1 MKRIGFSQLATLTLF
16 LSLLVLPVANAQTVE
31 SYLPEATRYNP
42 NIPKPEQVIGHFVG
56 EWHVTHDKLVAY
68 MKAVDEASDRV
79 TLQEIGKTHEAR
91 PILRLTITSPQNH
104 RNLERIKER
113 HQQLLDPAV
122 SGRLSLEEMP
132 VVISMNYSIHGNE
145 PSGSNASMAV
155 LYYLASAQG
164 EEIEKMLSESVILF
178 DPSLNPDGL
187 NRFATWVNMHKGATP
202 NGDPAHREFS
212 EVWPGGRTNHYWFDM
227 NRDWLPV
234 QQPESRA
241 RIRAY
246 QEFRPNVLTD
256 HHEMGTNSTFFF
268 QPGIPSR
275 TNPLTLQRNQQLTAA
290 IAEYHAQYLDA
301 IGSLY
306 YSEESFDDFY
316 YGKGST
322 YPDVQ
327 GTIGIL
333 FEQGSSRGHL
343 QESVNGPVS
352 FPFTIRNQVETSL
365 STWKASTE
373 LRLDLLDH
381 MRTSISEQRELAL
394 ESGVSGYIVGSSQ
407 DKSTTWHFADILDH
421 HNIEFAPLA
430 SSITRDGLTFEQGE
444 AWVIPLDQPQARLI
458 QGMFDRSTTFTDSL
472 FYDVSAWTLPY
483 AMNLPFVEIGSRE
496 SARSLMSSSRTLPA
510 KPTGEV
516 VGTQDSNYW
525 VFEWDDYYA
534 PKLLYQLQE
543 AGIVARVATRP
554 FSSLTSQGLKEF
566 DFGTIVISSKNQ
578 SMGLAALYR
587 SLRTA
592 TASAAVT
599 IYGLETGLTPSGID
613 LGSPNV
619 FVLQKP
625 AVAVLVGPGASSSE
639 AGEAWHLLDN
649 RFGIPVTLIE
659 SDDVPRRDLSRYTTI
674 VLPSGGYGG
683 ADGAIAQ
690 NLKEW
695 VRAGGTLITLRG
707 ATQWAQQA
715 GLLSTKTL
723 RRNRDTAGEE
733 SGQQVQKSY
742 IQASEESGSRAMGG
756 SIFFGNVDLTHPIAY
771 GLNRSVMPL
780 FKNSTQLI
788 EPTQNPFAAPIVYTN
803 EPLAAGYVH
812 PEFLE
817 QIPGKPAIV
826 VGGEGAGT
834 VIGFVDNPNFR
845 AFWYGT
851 NKLFLNAIYFG
862 DTISRATKE

>member
-1 MKRIGFSQLATLTLF
+1 MKRIGRSTFSATLLILLF
-16 LSLLVLPVANAQTVE
+16 CVPLLSTAQTVE
-31 SYLPEATRYNP
+31 SYLPEATQYNP
-42 NIPKPEQVIGHFVG
+42 DIPKPEEVIGHYVG
-56 EWHVTHDKLVAY
+56 EWHITHDKLVAY
-68 MKAVDEASDRV
+68 MKAVAGASDRV
-79 TLQEIGKTHEAR
+79 TLREIGKTHEAR
-91 PILRLTITSPQNH
+91 PILRLTITSPQNQ
-104 RNLERIKER
+104 RNLERIKET
-113 HQQLLDPAV
+113 HQQLLDPTV

-155 LYYLASAQG
+155 LYYLAAAQT
-164 EEIEKMLSESVILF
+164 EEVESMLQESVILF

-187 NRFATWVNMHKGATP
+187 NRFATWVNMHKGASP

-212 EVWPGGRTNHYWFDM
+212 EAWPGGRTNHYWFDM

-322 YPDVQ
+322 YPDIQ

-333 FEQGSSRGHL
+333 FEQASSRGHL

-373 LRLDLLDH
+373 LRLDLLEH
-381 MRTSISEQRELAL
+381 MRTSIAEQKELAL
-394 ESGVSGYIVGSSQ
+394 QSGITGYIVGSSN
-407 DKSTTWHFADILDH
+407 DPSTTWHFADILDH

-430 SSITRDGLTFEQGE
+430 TSVTRDGITFNAGE
-444 AWVIPLDQPQARLI
+444 AWVIPLDQPQAGLI
-458 QGMFDRSTTFTDSL
+458 RGMFDRSTTFTDSL

-483 AMNLPFVEIGSRE
+483 AMNLPFIEIGARE
-496 SARSLMSSSRTLPA
+496 STRSFMESSRSLPTKPA
-510 KPTGEV
+510 GEV
-516 VGTQDSNYW
+516 LGSQESDYW
-525 VFEWDDYYA
+525 AFEWDDYYA
-534 PKLLYQLQE
+534 PKLLYQLQD
-543 AGIVARVATRP
+543 AGITARVATRT
-554 FSSLTSQGLKEF
+554 FSSLTTQGLKEF
-566 DFGTIVISSKNQ
+566 DFGTILISSRNQ
-578 SMGLAALYR
+578 SMGMAALYR
-587 SLRTA
+587 TLRTA
-592 TASAAVT
+592 SASAAVT
-599 IYGLETGLTPSGID
+599 IYGLDTGLTPSGID

-619 FVLQKP
+619 SVLKKP
-625 AVAVLVGPGASSSE
+625 SIAVLVGSGASSSE

-649 RFGIPVTLIE
+649 RFGIPVTLME
-659 SDDVPRRDLSRYTTI
+659 TDDVSRRDLSRYTTI
-674 VLPSGGYGG
+674 VLPSGWYGST
-683 ADGAIAQ
+683 DGGVAE
-690 NLKEW
+690 NLKSW
-695 VRAGGTLITLRG
+695 VRGGGTLIAQRS
-707 ATQWAQQA
+707 AIQWAQQV
-715 GLLSTKTL
+715 GLLSTKTA
-723 RRNRDTAGEE
+723 RRSNESEREE
-733 SGQQVQKSY
+733 SDQQIQKPY
-742 IQASEESGSRAMGG
+742 IQASEDSGSRAIGG
-756 SIFFGNVDLTHPIAY
+756 SIFFGSVDLTHPIAY
-771 GLNRSVMPL
+771 GLNQSVIPL
-780 FKNSTQLI
+780 FKNSTQLL
-788 EPTQNPFAAPIVYTN
+788 EPTQNAYAAPVVYTQ

-812 PEFLE
+812 PELLE
-817 QIPGKPAIV
+817 QIPGKPAV
-826 VGGEGAGT
+826 VIGGYGAGT
-834 VIGFVDNPNFR
+834 VVGFVDNPNFR
-845 AFWYGT
+845 AFWFGT